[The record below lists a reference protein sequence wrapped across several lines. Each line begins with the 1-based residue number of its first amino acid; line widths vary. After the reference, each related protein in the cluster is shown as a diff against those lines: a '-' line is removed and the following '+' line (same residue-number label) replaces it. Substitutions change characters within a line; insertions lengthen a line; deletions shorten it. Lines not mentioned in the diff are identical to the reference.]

1 MKAKKLVALA
11 IPIMLLA
18 GCGTD
23 KTDVKTKE
31 KVNIKSESKP
41 LQESKVDKV
50 KPVDVGNYST
60 EEYINSLS
68 DIALE
73 MEDKVTEMD
82 NLLVGEDL
90 PLHSKYK
97 YIKLAEESID
107 LSVQARELKVPKEF
121 AEVHKDVDRAM
132 QMYSTGFQY
141 QIDYVKKPDP
151 KNSNKAIEVIT
162 EAGNLWLET
171 SERLGKEY
179 SKVVLQ

>member
-1 MKAKKLVALA
+1 MRIKRLIGVTL
-11 IPIMLLA
+11 PVLLLFG
-18 GCGTD
+18 GCSSD
-23 KTDVKTKE
+23 

-50 KPVDVGNYST
+50 KPVDVGDYSV
-60 EEYINSLS
+60 EDYINSLS
-68 DIALE
+68 DIALT

-82 NLLVGEDL
+82 NLIVGGDNL

-121 AEVHKDVDRAM
+121 AEIHKDVDKAM

-162 EAGNLWLET
+162 EAGNLWVET
-171 SERLGKEY
+171 SERLGKKY
-179 SKVVLQ
+179 SKVLSQ